1 MAGLISSDDIQRVR
15 EASDLVALFGET
27 NHLQRKGRD
36 FWCCCPF
43 HNEKT
48 PSLKIDPNLQLW
60 HCFGCGE
67 GGDVFAYVQKLE
79 GLNFPESV
87 RLLAD
92 RAHIDIVEEGGRESV
107 APSQKERLKQV
118 CAATAAFYHTQ
129 LMRSKASD
137 AAAARSYLHD
147 RGLGGAVPKTWQL
160 GFAPGRNMLV
170 NHLASLGFT
179 SEEMLLANVAVA
191 RDGGPLRDRFYNR
204 VMFPIFDERGD
215 CIAFGGRVVGEGEPK
230 YLNSQETPIF
240 HKSSVLFGLK
250 KARPSITATGVAVVM
265 EGYTDVIAL
274 HESGIANA
282 VATLGTALT
291 MRHIRLL
298 SHYSKSY
305 TALMEEKRKQEKKK
319 DKKAKKDKRDK
330 ENENIYRCRIVY
342 LFDGDKAGQR
352 AADRALSFINEY
364 NLDGTKYRS
373 LVELYAVMLPRNLD
387 PADFVAERGAKA
399 LQELLKEA
407 VPLPRFFINRQLANH
422 DLSRPEGRIEAMN
435 DALSVLAPIKDT
447 YTARMYAYEI
457 ADLTGFLSDNGRDYV
472 LERLAAL
479 PVSKDGR
486 AAVAEQSHSLPAVAY
501 NPDCSP
507 APVVAESPLSH
518 REVSRRRM
526 ERRLLAVLAQYPRL
540 GLAHSDALAATSW
553 HVEGHRAI
561 AEAILEALIDN
572 ADISA
577 ADLVG
582 HVSRTVAGSAGI
594 LTLTE
599 TAVERLE
606 GDPGAAAQRLAA
618 FLAEELSI
626 GDAEDALV
634 TLKIRMKKLKSG
646 KGKDEEEY
654 ETLFQAVVSMQQD
667 LAVRKQNHGLNS
679 SEWEL
684 A

>member
-1 MAGLISSDDIQRVR
+1 MAGSISSDDIRRVR

-27 NHLQRKGRD
+27 NHLVRKGRD

-67 GGDVFAYVQKLE
+67 GGDVFSYVQKLE

-92 RAHIDIVEEGGRESV
+92 RAHIDIVEERGRNAI

-118 CAATAAFYHTQ
+118 CAATAIFYHTQ
-129 LMRSKASD
+129 LMRSTAPD

-147 RGLGGAVPKTWQL
+147 RGLGGTVPKTWKL

-170 NHLASLGFT
+170 NHLASLGFS

-215 CIAFGGRVVGEGEPK
+215 CIAFGGRVVGAGEPK

-250 KARPSITATGVAVVM
+250 KARPAITETGIAVVA

-274 HESGIANA
+274 HESGITNA

-298 SHYSKSY
+298 SRYSLSHR
-305 TALMEEKRKQEKKK
+305 TLLTEKKGEYK
-319 DKKAKKDKRDK
+319 YD
-330 ENENIYRCRIVY
+330 CCIVY

-352 AADRALSFINEY
+352 AADRALSFIDEY
-364 NLDGTKYRS
+364 NMKDMKSVS
-373 LVELYAVMLPRNLD
+373 LVELKAIALPDNLD
-387 PADFVAERGAKA
+387 PADFVAERGGEA
-399 LQELLKEA
+399 LRELLEKA
-407 VPLPRFFINRQLANH
+407 RPLIQYIIDLRLAKH
-422 DLSRPEGRIEAMN
+422 DLSRPEGRAAAMS
-435 DALSVLAPIKDT
+435 DALSVLAPIKNSML
-447 YTARMYAYEI
+447 ARSYAREI
-457 ADLTGFLSDNGRDYV
+457 AGLTRFREDDV
-472 LERLAAL
+472 LRCLAAL
-479 PVSKDGR
+479 QVPKDGR
-486 AAVAEQSHSLPAVAY
+486 AAAAEQPHSRPAAAY
-501 NPDCSP
+501 NPDVSP
-507 APVVAESPLSH
+507 EPVVAGRPPLGGAESPLSQG
-518 REVSRRRM
+518 EASRRRM
-526 ERRLLAVLAQYPRL
+526 ERRLLAVLAQYPQL
-540 GLAHSDALAATSW
+540 GLKHSDALAATSW
-553 HVEGHRAI
+553 HVGGHRAI
-561 AEAILEALIDN
+561 AEALLEGLVGN
-572 ADISA
+572 ADVTA
-577 ADLVG
+577 AELVG
-582 HVSRTVAGSAGI
+582 HVSRTVAGSVGI
-594 LTLTE
+594 LTE
-599 TAVERLE
+599 DAVGGLE
-606 GDPGAAAQRLAA
+606 GDPGAAAERLAA

-626 GDAEDALV
+626 GDAEDALAA
-634 TLKIRMKKLKSG
+634 LKARLANPGGM
-646 KGKDEEEY
+646 DAEEN

-667 LAVRKQNHGLNS
+667 LAARKRAHRPLI
-679 SEWEL
+679 
-684 A
+684 